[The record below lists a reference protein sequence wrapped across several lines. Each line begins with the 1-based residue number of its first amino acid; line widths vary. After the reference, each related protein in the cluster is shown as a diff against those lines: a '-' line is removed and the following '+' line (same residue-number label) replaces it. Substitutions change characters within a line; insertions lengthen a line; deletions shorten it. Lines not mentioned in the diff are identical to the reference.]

1 MANNKFKIRR
11 RMAITSY
18 ILICIL
24 IFVILAIVFFGS
36 ATVAANLSAASAIL
50 ITLIGA
56 LVAII
61 GHYNQMVYSTDKEKD
76 KKDVDKDS

>member
-1 MANNKFKIRR
+1 
-11 RMAITSY
+11 
-18 ILICIL
+18 
-24 IFVILAIVFFGS
+24 
-36 ATVAANLSAASAIL
+36 ANLSAASAIL